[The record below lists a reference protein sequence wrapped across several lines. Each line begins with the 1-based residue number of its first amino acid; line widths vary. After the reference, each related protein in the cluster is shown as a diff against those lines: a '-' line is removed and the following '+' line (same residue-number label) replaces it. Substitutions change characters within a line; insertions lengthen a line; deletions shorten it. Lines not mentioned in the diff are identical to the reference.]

1 MPETVP
7 VKTWEQ
13 ESHKVYFVSGWT
25 NLQLAID
32 TTGYL
37 GIDLREPMLKKFP
50 NGELYARYDEESI
63 RGKDLYILQSHVEV
77 PGLSVDGAIKQQRLL
92 TIAARDAG
100 AHKVHVIAPVLGYQR
115 QDRKAAPRAAMAAQQ
130 VIKDIQNDGA
140 DTLTVF
146 DLHAG
151 QLQGSFEGSFDA
163 MTAVPLLVA
172 KMHEIKDG
180 DDPDRFILMGADASM
195 VKLIERYAGQLGV
208 ETGYINKIRDDQ
220 GNITSTKVVGEV
232 AGRIVWMIDDMID
245 TAGTIAHG
253 SDKINEQR
261 SKEIYLFATHG
272 FFSGNAPQTLAK
284 APIKEIYV
292 TDTIAQAANQKKIH
306 NLGVLSVNQ
315 LLGDTVAAIQT
326 DTSVSAVFGG
336 QNLT

>member
-1 MPETVP
+1 MSETAP

-13 ESHKVYFVSGWT
+13 EKHKVHFVSGWT
-25 NLQLAID
+25 NMQLAKD
-32 TTGYL
+32 TTEYL
-37 GIDLREPMLKKFP
+37 GIDLCEPTLKKFP
-50 NGELYARYDEESI
+50 NGELYARYKERSI
-63 RGKDLYILQSHVEV
+63 RDKEVYILQSHVEV

-92 TIAARDAG
+92 TIAARDAS
-100 AHKVHVIAPVLGYQR
+100 AQKIHVIAPVLGYQR
-115 QDRKAAPRAAMAAQQ
+115 QDRKATPREAMAAQQ

-172 KMHEIKDG
+172 KMHEIKGD
-180 DDPDRFILMGADASM
+180 DDPDHFILMGADASM

-220 GNITSTKVVGEV
+220 GNIISTKVVGEV

-245 TAGTIAHG
+245 TAGTIARG
-253 SDKINEQR
+253 SAKIKEER

-272 FFSGNAPQTLAK
+272 FFSGNAPRTLSE

-292 TDTIAQAANQKKIH
+292 TDTISQSENQRKIH

-315 LLGDTVAAIQT
+315 LLGDTIAAIQT
-326 DTSVSAVFGG
+326 DSSVSAVFGG
-336 QNLT
+336 QNPH